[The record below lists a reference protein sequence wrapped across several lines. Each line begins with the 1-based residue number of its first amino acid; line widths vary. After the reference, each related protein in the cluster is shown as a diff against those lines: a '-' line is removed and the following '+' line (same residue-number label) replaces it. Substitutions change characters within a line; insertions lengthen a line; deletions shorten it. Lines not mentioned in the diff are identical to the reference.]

1 MELINI
7 EEELFSDVS
16 TRVRNEYPNIYMV
29 GEYVKAPPSFP
40 FVSLIENDNSVYT
53 RTQTS
58 DGNEN
63 HGQLMYELNVYSNKV
78 KGKKA
83 ECKKIIA
90 LIDEIMLEYGF
101 TRSMLQPIPNLDDAT
116 IYRMVARYSAVVSK
130 DKEIFR
136 R

>member
-1 MELINI
+1 MINI

-16 TRVRNEYPNIYMV
+16 TRVREKYPNIYMV
-29 GEYVKAPPSFP
+29 GEYVKSPPSFP
-40 FVSLIENDNSVYT
+40 FVSLIEMDNSVYT

-63 HGQLMYELNVYSNKV
+63 HSQLMYELNVYSNKT
-78 KGKKA
+78 KGKKS
-83 ECKKIIA
+83 ECKDIIS
-90 LIDEIMLEYGF
+90 LIDSVMLEYGF
-101 TRSMLQPIPNLDDAT
+101 TRTMLQPIPNMEDAT

-130 DKEIFR
+130 EKEIFR